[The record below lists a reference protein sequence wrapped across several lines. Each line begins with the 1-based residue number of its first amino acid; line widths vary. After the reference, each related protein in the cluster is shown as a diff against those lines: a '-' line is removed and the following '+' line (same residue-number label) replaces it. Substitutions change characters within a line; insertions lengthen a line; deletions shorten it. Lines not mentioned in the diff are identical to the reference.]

1 MSGDLE
7 ERLNELERTCRSIP
21 TQWAGGGAAAAAA
34 AIPYLALRI
43 QGGNTLLPAG
53 PVYGIKRFA
62 GEAVFDPTDKPGNV
76 RATATCTISGGAV
89 DTVTQVT
96 FGEGYVLP
104 VPVVTVG
111 PPPMGGTQAVIA
123 ATIAPS
129 FVKFVYLTNVGSGYD
144 AGATV
149 TFAAPGGPG
158 TTATGSAV
166 IRDGKVVG
174 IVITD
179 PGSGYA
185 VAPLVTITPVSGG
198 AGAAATAVLAI
209 GSITLAI
216 TTPGTGY
223 LVAPPISIAAPA
235 VIPSSEAY
243 PNGIGIA
250 QVTAGPLYGPS
261 LPAPAVGS
269 QVIVVHDDRSLVA
282 YGLMGDG
289 PAVPF
294 SRPPDG
300 VATWYQTLVKILGA
314 DANAD
319 GVLPAWVAMFGGI

>member
-1 MSGDLE
+1 MDMESEIRDLQRE
-7 ERLNELERTCRSIP
+7 MRGIP
-21 TQWAGGGAAAAAA
+21 SRFAGGGAAAAVA
-34 AIPYLALRI
+34 AIPYIALRI
-43 QGGNTLLPAG
+43 QGGNELLPTG
-53 PVYGIKRFA
+53 PVYGIKRTA
-62 GEAVFDPTDKPGNV
+62 GEAVFDPTDKPANV

-111 PPPMGGTQAVIA
+111 PPPGGGTQAVIA

-129 FVKFVYLTNVGSGYD
+129 FVKYVYLTNVGSGYD
-144 AGATV
+144 DGATV

-158 TTATGSAV
+158 TLAMGSPV

-174 IVITD
+174 IVVIF
-179 PGSGYA
+179 PGSGYST
-185 VAPLVTITPVSGG
+185 APLVTITPISGG
-198 AGAAATAVLAI
+198 AGATATAVLAI

-216 TTPGTGY
+216 TTPGSGY
-223 LVAPPISIAAPA
+223 LAAPPITIAAPA
-235 VIPSSEAY
+235 VIPSSEVY
-243 PNGIGIA
+243 PDGIGIA
-250 QVTAGPLYGPS
+250 QVVAGPLYGPS

-300 VATWYQTLVKILGA
+300 VATWYLTMMKINGA
-314 DANAD
+314 DTEAD